1 MARQGAALEIRE
13 GMKRKPGTQVQ
24 CLECE
29 RREMRGIALKKAML
43 YIHGKGGD
51 AQEADHYR
59 EICAQYEVIGL
70 DYAAWTPWE
79 NREEIRTAFDDLNG
93 RFDRVAVTANSIG
106 AFFAMHALADRPV
119 ERAFFISPIVNM
131 EQLISDMMLWANVT
145 EEELQNRKEIPT
157 EFGETLSWEYLC
169 YVREHSV
176 SWSIPTC
183 ILYGGKDHLTSRET
197 ITGFAAQTG
206 AALTVMEEGEHWFH
220 TEEQMDVLDQWV
232 KDSLR

>member
-1 MARQGAALEIRE
+1 
-13 GMKRKPGTQVQ
+13 
-24 CLECE
+24 
-29 RREMRGIALKKAML
+29 
-43 YIHGKGGD
+43 
-51 AQEADHYR
+51 
-59 EICAQYEVIGL
+59 
-70 DYAAWTPWE
+70 
-79 NREEIRTAFDDLNG
+79 
-93 RFDRVAVTANSIG
+93 
-106 AFFAMHALADRPV
+106 
-119 ERAFFISPIVNM
+119 M

-145 EEELQNRKEIPT
+145 EEELQNRKEVPT

-169 YVREHSV
+169 YVREHPV